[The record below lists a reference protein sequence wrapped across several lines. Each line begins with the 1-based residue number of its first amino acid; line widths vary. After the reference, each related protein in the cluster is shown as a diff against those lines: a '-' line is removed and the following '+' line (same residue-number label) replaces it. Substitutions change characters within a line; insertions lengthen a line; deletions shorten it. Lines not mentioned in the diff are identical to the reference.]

1 MPLRPKREPRLR
13 VVQSLHMNPDE
24 HADVTAA
31 ARLSG
36 ESIAQFIRAAAAD
49 RAASLLPIDRSTT
62 EDTAA

>member
-1 MPLRPKREPRLR
+1 MTNRPRRAPRLR
-13 VVQSLHMNPDE
+13 VVQSLHMAPNE

-49 RAASLLPIDRSTT
+49 RAASLLPTDRST

>member
-1 MPLRPKREPRLR
+1 MTNRPRREPRLR

-49 RAASLLPIDRSTT
+49 RAASLLPTDRST

>member
-1 MPLRPKREPRLR
+1 MTNRPRREPRLR
-13 VVQSLHMNPDE
+13 VVQSLHMAPDE
-24 HADVTAA
+24 HAAVTSA

-49 RAASLLPIDRSTT
+49 RAASVLPTDRST

>member
-1 MPLRPKREPRLR
+1 MTNRPRREPRLR
-13 VVQSLHMNPDE
+13 VVQSLHMAPDE

-49 RAASLLPIDRSTT
+49 RAASLLPTDRSP

>member
-1 MPLRPKREPRLR
+1 MTNRPRRAPRLR
-13 VVQSLHMNPDE
+13 VVQSLHMAPDE

-49 RAASLLPIDRSTT
+49 RAASLLPTDRST

>member
-1 MPLRPKREPRLR
+1 MTNRPRREPRLR
-13 VVQSLHMNPDE
+13 VVQSLHMAPNE

-49 RAASLLPIDRSTT
+49 RAASLLPTDRST

>member
-1 MPLRPKREPRLR
+1 
-13 VVQSLHMNPDE
+13 VVQSLHMAPNE

-49 RAASLLPIDRSTT
+49 RAASLLPTDRST

>member
-1 MPLRPKREPRLR
+1 MA
-13 VVQSLHMNPDE
+13 PDE

-49 RAASLLPIDRSTT
+49 RAASLLPTDRSTT

>member
-1 MPLRPKREPRLR
+1 MTNRPKREPRLR
-13 VVQSLHMNPDE
+13 VVQSLHMAPDE

-49 RAASLLPIDRSTT
+49 RAASLLPTDRST

>member
-1 MPLRPKREPRLR
+1 MTNRPRREPRLR
-13 VVQSLHMNPDE
+13 VVQSLHMAPDE

-49 RAASLLPIDRSTT
+49 RAASLLPTDRST

>member
-13 VVQSLHMNPDE
+13 VVQSLHMAPDE

-31 ARLSG
+31 AQLSG

-49 RAASLLPIDRSTT
+49 RAASLLPTPCST